1 MYDYCAVYESSAFKK
16 KSDFYDT
23 DGARKSCLIRSIIKL
38 LCISGQPYI
47 LMSLNCRSEEGLV
60 LVLEDGVVLVM
71 GRVEEFD
78 HGNYSQGIQ

>member
-1 MYDYCAVYESSAFKK
+1 MGLDY
-16 KSDFYDT
+16 
-23 DGARKSCLIRSIIKL
+23 
-38 LCISGQPYI
+38 
-47 LMSLNCRSEEGLV
+47 RSEEGLV